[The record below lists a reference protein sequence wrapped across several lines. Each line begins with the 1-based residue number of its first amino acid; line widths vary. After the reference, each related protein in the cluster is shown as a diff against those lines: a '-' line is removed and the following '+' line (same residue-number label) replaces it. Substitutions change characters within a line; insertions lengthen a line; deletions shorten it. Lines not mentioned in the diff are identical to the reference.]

1 MAELPERR
9 AIVWQARAL
18 LRAARSATLATA
30 EDGQPYAALVTPA
43 PAPDLSLLMLL
54 SGLSAHTR
62 QLGRDGRCALMVV
75 GEATAANPQT
85 APRLTV
91 TGVAAPEPDPALKAR
106 WVARHP
112 YAAFY
117 ADLGDFRLVR
127 LRPFAGQFIG
137 GFASAHRLT
146 QADLTP
152 DAAAVAAVLAAEPSI
167 LAHVNG
173 DHGDA
178 LARIAGG
185 PGWQMTAV
193 DVDGCDLQREDT
205 MMRICWLA
213 PVADA
218 GGIREELVRLA
229 KSPRIGL

>member
-1 MAELPERR
+1 MAEPPERS
-9 AIVWQARAL
+9 AIVWQARTL

-62 QLGRDGRCALMVV
+62 QLGRNGQCALMVM
-75 GEATAANPQT
+75 GEATGANPQT

-91 TGVAAPEPDPALKAR
+91 TGVAELEPDPALKAR

-117 ADLGDFRLVR
+117 ADLGDFRLMR
-127 LRPFAGQFIG
+127 LRLAAGQFIG

-146 QADLTP
+146 AADLAP
-152 DAAAVAAVLAAEPSI
+152 NPAAVAAVLAAEPSI
-167 LAHVNG
+167 LSHVNG

-178 LARIAGG
+178 LTRIAGS
-185 PGWQMTAV
+185 PGWQMVAV
-193 DVDGCDLQREDT
+193 DVDGCDLRREET
-205 MMRICWLA
+205 ILRIPWSA

-218 GGIREELVRLA
+218 GGVRDELVRLA
-229 KSPRIGL
+229 KPRG